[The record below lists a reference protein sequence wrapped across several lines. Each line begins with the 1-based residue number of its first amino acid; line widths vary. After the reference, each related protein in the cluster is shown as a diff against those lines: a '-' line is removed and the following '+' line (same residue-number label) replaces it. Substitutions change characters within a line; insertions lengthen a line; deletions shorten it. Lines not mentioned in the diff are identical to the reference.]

1 MQPSE
6 IIYALR
12 PHMSLPVV
20 LTRGKKKFVAWKQTI
35 LQKHRISY
43 ICGQRELAAEKKMHR
58 KKSVGFWAIS
68 AAHQQFYQCV
78 VSAGEEHAVLGI
90 APSSSIHSSDPVTLS
105 VPNVRFDKELFRTV
119 EEHIC
124 RNEGRITLW
133 NTQLHSGKWILFFSK
148 CEEVLAAICAI
159 WRKNDCR
166 FPVRWETGTLWE
178 ESVESNALVK
188 LSGEVTDMS
197 GLWSIRIK

>member
-20 LTRGKKKFVAWKQTI
+20 LTREKKKFVALKQPI

-43 ICGQRELAAEKKMHR
+43 ICGQRELAAEKKMRR

-68 AAHQQFYQCV
+68 AAYQQFYQCV

-90 APSSSIHSSDPVTLS
+90 APSSNIHSSDPVTLS
-105 VPNVRFDKELFRTV
+105 VPNVRFDKELFRPL

-124 RNEGRITLW
+124 RNEGRITL
-133 NTQLHSGKWILFFSK
+133 
-148 CEEVLAAICAI
+148 
-159 WRKNDCR
+159 
-166 FPVRWETGTLWE
+166 
-178 ESVESNALVK
+178 
-188 LSGEVTDMS
+188 
-197 GLWSIRIK
+197 